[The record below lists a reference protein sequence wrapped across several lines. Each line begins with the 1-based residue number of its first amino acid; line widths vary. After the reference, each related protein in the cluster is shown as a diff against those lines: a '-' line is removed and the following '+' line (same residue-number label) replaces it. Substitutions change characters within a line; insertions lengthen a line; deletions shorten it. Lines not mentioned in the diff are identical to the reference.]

1 MFCILF
7 GRLEMEAKLQ
17 EVERRKIDEESR
29 QSSDRDKMEERVR
42 QANDS
47 KESAE
52 KEYLVIKYVQ

>member
-7 GRLEMEAKLQ
+7 GRLDMEAKLQ

-29 QSSDRDKMEERVR
+29 RSSDRDKMEERVR